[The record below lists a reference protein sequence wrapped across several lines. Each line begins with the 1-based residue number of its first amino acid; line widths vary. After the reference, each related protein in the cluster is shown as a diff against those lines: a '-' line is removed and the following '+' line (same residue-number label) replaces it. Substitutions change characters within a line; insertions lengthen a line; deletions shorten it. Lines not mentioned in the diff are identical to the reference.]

1 MTQVKK
7 AVFLVVLITSVFLTL
22 PSFTRANDQEH
33 VESTDKILSVLL
45 VTTGAVLSIRK
56 FENTFNNTHQKMGL
70 ALYGVIWLQALTG
83 FFRPERRVLFHLM
96 ATFVRGHVGR
106 QHMAR
111 KWKGKELR
119 RGFDLRYS
127 P

>member
-1 MTQVKK
+1 MIIQ
-7 AVFLVVLITSVFLTL
+7 ICS
-22 PSFTRANDQEH
+22 D
-33 VESTDKILSVLL
+33 ILSVLL

-83 FFRPERRVLFHLM
+83 FFRPER
-96 ATFVRGHVGR
+96 GHVGR

-111 KWKGKELR
+111 KWKWNELR
-119 RGFDLRYS
+119 RAENGGIRTIRFRGMSVSLAGPYECVVKGGIVGLLGGGGPEELDMDT
-127 P
+127 